1 MRASLAK
8 GVTNVTQIVNPRAER
23 RSAPIANVS
32 APQDGF
38 TLIEVMITVVIIGV
52 LGAIAYPSYNSYILK
67 GKRAECRAA
76 IMQNMQ
82 RQERLYTQT
91 NSYGTNTTGLLTFS
105 GDSLAKS
112 ACSISSEQ
120 CTTSVA
126 LSACVRVR
134 STPNNYTDAEVNQI
148 FLESSGTKG
157 CTGTASSKCW

>member
-1 MRASLAK
+1 MFSSNGK
-8 GVTNVTQIVNPRAER
+8 GAINVTQVET
-23 RSAPIANVS
+23 RSDRPGILPFGRISTA
-32 APQDGF
+32 QDGF

-91 NSYGTNTTGLLTFS
+91 NSYGTTTTGLLTFS

-120 CTTSVA
+120 CTNTVA

-148 FLESSGTKG
+148 FLESNGTKS
-157 CTGTASSKCW
+157 CTGTNTSKCW

>member
-1 MRASLAK
+1 MTSASK
-8 GVTNVTQIVNPRAER
+8 
-23 RSAPIANVS
+23 
-32 APQDGF
+32 QDGF
-38 TLIEVMITVVIIGV
+38 TLIEMMITVVIIGI
-52 LGAIAYPSYNSYILK
+52 LGAIAYPSYTSYVLK

-91 NSYGTNTTGLLTFS
+91 NSYGTSTTGLLTFS

-112 ACSISSEQ
+112 ACTISSEQ

-134 STPNNYTDAEVNQI
+134 STPSNYTDAEVNQI
-148 FLESSGTKG
+148 YLESNGTKG
-157 CTGTASSKCW
+157 CSGTNASKCW